1 MVLADRI
8 WQMRSGHPTA
18 DVLLSY
24 ASRLFVNGQVE
35 RADEVCEELRNSSQI
50 IRPQTLEKMGRRLKG
65 VESGKMNELAGY
77 LKKSFN
83 LRENDARRVVL
94 QAKTD
99 QLNQLIERNDLPG
112 ALRMAVEETNASN
125 RAFGQVPIMIE
136 AIKRNDRQTLES
148 VHTMVRSAHSSDM
161 ANVNLA
167 YALIHSNNMQRARSL
182 IERQNLNIESRVLQ
196 YFTTLASAS
205 ENPRLLKDMFIVFN
219 GRASTLDLNNLL
231 ELATRKLWNINDIE
245 SLQELSNEI
254 ETTSFPLQ
262 NKLRT
267 FFDDIKDKHSSSP
280 SDQFD

>member
-1 MVLADRI
+1 
-8 WQMRSGHPTA
+8 
-18 DVLLSY
+18 
-24 ASRLFVNGQVE
+24 
-35 RADEVCEELRNSSQI
+35 
-50 IRPQTLEKMGRRLKG
+50 
-65 VESGKMNELAGY
+65 
-77 LKKSFN
+77 
-83 LRENDARRVVL
+83 
-94 QAKTD
+94 
-99 QLNQLIERNDLPG
+99 
-112 ALRMAVEETNASN
+112 MAVEETNASN

-231 ELATRKLWNINDIE
+231 ELATRKLCKFKHLIAYGKVQSILNFSGNINDIE